1 MVEPF
6 TLIALILAAAAG
18 LTLVVVAVVYWD
30 DIVNWFQSR
39 NNLKVADR
47 DNIAFTIKDR
57 MASGEYTVIQGIFNK
72 RTEEILDGR
81 KMRTKALDS
90 QFDRAHKDQDLVIY
104 E

>member
-1 MVEPF
+1 MELF
-6 TLIALILAAAAG
+6 ILMAIIIAAVAG
-18 LTLVVVAVVYWD
+18 LALAVVAIVYWD

-47 DNIAFTIKDR
+47 DTIAFTIKEKL
-57 MASGEYTVIQGIFNK
+57 ASGEFTVVQGIFNQ
-72 RTEEILDGR
+72 RTEKILDGR

>member
-1 MVEPF
+1 MA
-6 TLIALILAAAAG
+6 IIIAAAAG
-18 LTLVVVAVVYWD
+18 LALAVVAMIYWD

-39 NNLKVADR
+39 NNLKVSDK
-47 DNIAFTIKDR
+47 DTIAFTIKEKL
-57 MASGEYTVIQGIFNK
+57 ASGEFNVVQGIFNQ
-72 RTEEILDGR
+72 RTEKILDGR